1 MRLAVTT
8 DWLTS
13 FGGAER
19 VLAEMRNTWGDIPI
33 FTSVYDPRG
42 VPDQVH
48 EWDVR
53 ASWLQHLPFVER
65 YSRALLPLMPGAF
78 GRFDFQGYDAVVT
91 CSSAFSKA
99 IQINGRTRNIC
110 YCLTPP
116 RYLWDLSDEYIGNR
130 LRGMAARA
138 LLPSLRRADLAAA
151 ERVHHFIA
159 ISQTVAERIARIYKR
174 PSTVIH
180 PPVDV
185 AAIQPNGRAPEDFY
199 LVVSRLVGYKR
210 VDLAMR
216 AARVL
221 GRKLL
226 VVGDGPERS
235 RLRELAGDGVQLLG
249 RLSDQQTA
257 DLYARCRGFLFAGQ
271 EDFGIAPVEAQAAG
285 RPVVAFG
292 AGGATETVLDGVT
305 GVHFHEQTAE
315 AMAEAIERLE
325 RMSVSS
331 AACRENAERF
341 SAISF
346 RTELGETVRALV
358 DSAAS

>member
-1 MRLAVTT
+1 
-8 DWLTS
+8 
-13 FGGAER
+13 
-19 VLAEMRNTWGDIPI
+19 
-33 FTSVYDPRG
+33 
-42 VPDQVH
+42 
-48 EWDVR
+48 
-53 ASWLQHLPFVER
+53 
-65 YSRALLPLMPGAF
+65 
-78 GRFDFQGYDAVVT
+78 
-91 CSSAFSKA
+91 
-99 IQINGRTRNIC
+99 
-110 YCLTPP
+110 
-116 RYLWDLSDEYIGNR
+116 
-130 LRGMAARA
+130 
-138 LLPSLRRADLAAA
+138 
-151 ERVHHFIA
+151 
-159 ISQTVAERIARIYKR
+159 
-174 PSTVIH
+174 
-180 PPVDV
+180 
-185 AAIQPNGRAPEDFY
+185 
-199 LVVSRLVGYKR
+199 
-210 VDLAMR
+210 
-216 AARVL
+216 VL